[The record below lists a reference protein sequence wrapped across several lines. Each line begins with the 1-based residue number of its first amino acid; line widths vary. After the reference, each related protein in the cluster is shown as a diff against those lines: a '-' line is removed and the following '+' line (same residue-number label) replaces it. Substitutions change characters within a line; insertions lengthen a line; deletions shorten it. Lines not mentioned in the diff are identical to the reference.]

1 MFTAQ
6 ITVANTM
13 AANAVAVSI
22 CVMIGGNANAAKEA
36 LG

>member
-6 ITVANTM
+6 ITVANVM
-13 AANAVAVSI
+13 AANAVVAAI
-22 CVMIGGNANAAKEA
+22 CVMIGGNANAMEAA